1 MQSKEL
7 SALLGDREP
16 LAAQT
21 VLELCSD
28 KGEAESF
35 QIESLLGAGGTSLV
49 YRVLR
54 LSESE
59 GCVRGSLKE
68 FYPCSVSGGSQNMD
82 SLLLSMTVTRT
93 SDGSLKLPREMCETR
108 AGRLRSV
115 MHVLHDLKR
124 SGDLNYFIPYMQLYH
139 GKCGVPYVFT
149 PENLSGITLEAYLQ
163 GAFQTPDRD
172 HLLQIL
178 NTIYA
183 IACADE
189 LLCSKGAL
197 LLDIKPANVLMVR
210 RSGAREEENTYLAD
224 AVSLFDVES
233 ILLRSEL
240 DGNPELP
247 VSPGFTAPELGG
259 AVSLPRYF
267 KISPASDVYALTAT
281 LFYALTGQ
289 LPAAVDDYG
298 AALAACPFAE
308 TLQQD
313 NLCSMLGQLLNEGLM
328 FEPTERIATP
338 REFGSLVMEVIT
350 RVQMH
355 MIAENAR
362 AGREKDEKL
371 PEMLTHL
378 LFRWP
383 LHEYASDGDMRV
395 LIAGGEENA
404 IRQALDALFSACHVL
419 GHQLHLAVASPEAQT
434 VTRRWC
440 EGIYKAD
447 TWLDCQGAAPFAP
460 YTWQDYMAQICWDET
475 AVNRE
480 NINELVKKSQ
490 ANTVLLLTENQVE
503 GKATALALRPPKEGR
518 RLVAYRGGWGKTL
531 YPEQSRDGQTI
542 ICMTPAACDDSFLD
556 AANRIGFNAHFLY
569 EREKDRTSSLKSI
582 WRTFQENAYNCTAS
596 QETALAVKCKLWS
609 AGVSW
614 SGEVVEDAALFEEK
628 LRCDPRLIHRISWL
642 EHRRWMASKLV
653 RGVRPLPEEQYEL
666 LLAGDNNESVT
677 SIRLPAQDG
686 REHLFHA
693 YLVPSRMEVNRPEGW
708 QTPAQWA
715 TQPLTEPIPVELDPL
730 DRACVSLTRMYIR
743 TAARIDLK
751 ASEGALFD
759 KLDRHLEWLESHSSP
774 EANDF
779 ALLAESMKRAV
790 KRLEIPAQAR
800 LEHITPYE
808 NARLRLQET
817 LAHQQSPWVPSA
829 RSALENLDR
838 EVRII
843 IQSLRGIDAKRYDT
857 TLVENMRFLLCGGGL
872 TLGILLSD
880 GCLLNNLQ
888 PTEIFLPD
896 RLVCVAYAVS
906 EKAARRYVG
915 IYANLR
921 GCFAIRGMD
930 VPTELRLF
938 LAPGVPAP
946 EGVEGLLP
954 IQVEGNLESRFAAT
968 MADCSL
974 LDVTGGQPALVAASG
989 LLDSRRVP
997 LIEMEGDM
1005 PRALRGPLPPMI
1017 PVCQPMTIDAAFSL
1031 SGARCCS
1038 DEETGQSGEL
1048 YREIFAEYQAI
1059 RREMSGPAWHDACE
1073 AFRKGYEKFS
1083 HWQIMTPSP
1092 EEPMDTS
1099 CEFLFSKEEC
1109 KTIGP
1114 LFRSMEVEGFLQ
1126 NLEEQPYG
1134 DRSRVRMRTT
1144 SKLADFLRHRMELIQ
1159 KNYFVVERYERA
1171 DYGWHNF
1178 HIYGKPNQVK
1188 PDLPS
1193 ADAVRV
1199 YERLA
1204 AKGWMQWDSFQ
1215 MMARYIRPELA
1226 KVLTKAG
1233 STLETDVYMQLMQSG
1248 LFEECRTNYEY
1259 HWFGDKGPANE
1270 VDVVAMCGGRLVLIS
1285 CKACN
1290 ELEPAMA
1297 YEIRTEA
1304 QNLKVNALPVL
1315 VASELKAGDKAAFRE
1330 RCQALGVLLIDADN
1344 EGNAAALIAAAA
1356 GKTL

>member
-1 MQSKEL
+1 MQNKGL
-7 SALLGDREP
+7 SVQLEGREP
-16 LAAQT
+16 LVPQT
-21 VLELCSD
+21 VLDLSSD
-28 KGEAESF
+28 SGETESF
-35 QIESLLGAGGTSLV
+35 RVESLLGAGGTSLV
-49 YRVLR
+49 YRVTR

-59 GCVRGSLKE
+59 GSVRGSLKE
-68 FYPCSVSGGSQNMD
+68 FYPCRVGSRSQDMD
-82 SLLLSMTVTRT
+82 SLLQSLTVIRT
-93 SDGSLKLPREMCETR
+93 PDGSLKLPREMCETR
-108 AGRLRSV
+108 AFRLRSV
-115 MHVLHDLKR
+115 IHALHDLKR

-139 GKCGVPYVFT
+139 GKYGVPYVFT
-149 PENLSGITLEAYLQ
+149 PENFSGITLEAYLQ
-163 GAFQTPDRD
+163 EAYRTPDRS

-178 NTIYA
+178 NTTYA

-210 RSGAREEENTYLAD
+210 RSGVQGEENAYLAD

-240 DGNPELP
+240 DGNPDLP
-247 VSPGFTAPELGG
+247 VSPGFTAPELGS
-259 AVSLPRYF
+259 AISLPRYF
-267 KISPASDVYALTAT
+267 KIGPASDVYALAAT
-281 LFYALTGQ
+281 LFFALTGQ
-289 LPAAVDDYG
+289 LPEAVDDYG
-298 AALAACPFAE
+298 ATLATCPFAE
-308 TLQQD
+308 ALQQED
-313 NLCSMLGQLLNEGLM
+313 LCGMLGRLLNEGLM
-328 FEPTERIATP
+328 YEPTERIATP
-338 REFGSLVMEVIT
+338 REFSTRVMEVIT
-350 RVQMH
+350 RLQMH
-355 MIAENAR
+355 MIAETAR
-362 AGREKDEKL
+362 ADREEAEKL

-395 LIAGGEENA
+395 LITGEGEQP
-404 IRQALDALFSACHVL
+404 IRQALDSLFAACHVL
-419 GHQLHLAVASPEAQT
+419 GHQLHLAVASPEAQAI
-434 VTRRWC
+434 TRKWC

-447 TWLDCQGAAPFAP
+447 TWLDCRGAATFAP
-460 YTWQDYMAQICWDET
+460 YAWQDYMAQICWDET

-480 NINELVKKSQ
+480 NINELAEKWQ

-503 GKATALALRPPKEGR
+503 GKAMSMALRPPREGR
-518 RLVAYRGGWGKTL
+518 RLVVYRGGWGKTL
-531 YPEQSRDGQTI
+531 YPEQSEGNQTI
-542 ICMTPAACDDSFLD
+542 IRMTPAACDDSFLD
-556 AANRIGFNAHFLY
+556 AANCIGFNAHFLY
-569 EREKDRTSSLKSI
+569 EREKDRTCSLKSI
-582 WRTFQENAYNCTAS
+582 WHTYRENAYNYMAS

-609 AGVSW
+609 AGVRW
-614 SGEVVEDAALFEEK
+614 SGDSVEDASRFEEK
-628 LRCDPRLIHRISWL
+628 LHRDSGLLSRISWL

-653 RGVRPLPEEQYEL
+653 RGVQPLPEEQYEL
-666 LLAGDNNESVT
+666 LFASDNNESVT
-677 SIRLPAQDG
+677 NIRLPGENGQ
-686 REHLFHA
+686 EHLFHA
-693 YLVPSRMEVNRPEGW
+693 YLVPSRIDGDRPEGW
-708 QTPAQWA
+708 QTSAQWA
-715 TQPLTEPIPVELDPL
+715 AHPLTEPIPEELDPL
-730 DRACVSLTRMYIR
+730 DRACVGLTRMYIR
-743 TAARIDLK
+743 TAASIDLK
-751 ASEGALFD
+751 TSEGALFD
-759 KLDRHLEWLESHSSP
+759 KLDRHLEWLESQSSP
-774 EANDF
+774 RAESF
-779 ALLAESMKRAV
+779 ALLAENMKRAV
-790 KRLEIPAQAR
+790 KPLETPSQSR
-800 LEHITPYE
+800 PEHIAPYE
-808 NARLRLQET
+808 NARLHLQEA
-817 LAHQQSPWVPSA
+817 LAQQQSPWVPSA
-829 RSALENLDR
+829 RSALENLNR
-838 EVRII
+838 EVRVI
-843 IQSLRGIDAKRYDT
+843 IQSLRGIDAKRYDL

-880 GCLLNNLQ
+880 GCLLDYLL
-888 PTEIFLPD
+888 PTEAFLPD
-896 RLVCVAYAVS
+896 RVVCAAYAAS
-906 EKAARRYVG
+906 EKAARRFTG
-915 IYANLR
+915 IYVNLR
-921 GCFAIRGMD
+921 NCFGMRGMD
-930 VPTELRLF
+930 APAELRLF
-938 LAPGVPAP
+938 LAPDVSGP
-946 EGVEGLLP
+946 EGVDGLVP
-954 IQVEGNLESRFAAT
+954 IPVEGSLENCFASV
-968 MADCSL
+968 MADCGA
-974 LDVTGGQPALVAASG
+974 LDVTGGQPALVAAGS
-989 LLDSRRVP
+989 LLDNCRVP
-997 LIEMEGDM
+997 LIEMDGCA
-1005 PRALRGPLPPMI
+1005 PHALRGTLPPVI
-1017 PVCQPMTIDAAFSL
+1017 PVRQPMTIDAAFSL
-1031 SGARCCS
+1031 SGARCCN
-1038 DEETGQSGEL
+1038 EETEQGDDL
-1048 YREIFAEYQAI
+1048 YRAIFAEYQAI

-1083 HWQIMTPSP
+1083 HWQIMTPAP
-1092 EEPMDTS
+1092 EDLLDTS

-1109 KTIGP
+1109 KTIVP

-1178 HIYGKPNQVK
+1178 HIYGKPTQVK